1 VTEASDDSSEL
12 RPERPSE
19 RGSGV
24 LEGVKVLELAT
35 HGFVPSAAAVLA
47 DWGADVVKV
56 EHPDGDPLRSI
67 MKAGFVADTGDFDF
81 LVEQLNRNKRGIALD
96 LAVEASRP
104 VLEALLR
111 WADVFITNQLP
122 SPRRRLRLDPEDV
135 WAVNPRLVYAR
146 GHGQGQ
152 RGPEADHGG
161 FDAVS
166 FWARSGIAQ
175 MLTPSASPVLVQ
187 QRAGTGD
194 VTTGMHLAGGIAAAL
209 FRRERTGRGLTVDVS
224 LLAAACWTLAPDLV
238 STSILGHD
246 PAPMDQRAV
255 LSNPLVGLYRTGD
268 GRWVML
274 NMINDVKFWA
284 SACTALG
291 LDDLRDDPDYA
302 TTEARAAHRQAL
314 YDRIRD
320 TIGGQPLAHWAER
333 LAGAGCIWSKAA
345 VPSEVLDDPQVV
357 ANGYLP
363 RHPGH
368 PRARLAASSQQFD
381 SEPVVIRRGAPGTG
395 QHTEEVLAELGF
407 GDVEVAALR
416 ESGALGSARRPLS
429 PGEA

>member
-1 VTEASDDSSEL
+1 MTA
-12 RPERPSE
+12 
-19 RGSGV
+19 V

-47 DWGADVVKV
+47 DWGADVVKI
-56 EHPDGDPLRSI
+56 EHPKGDPLRAI

-96 LAVEASRP
+96 LAVDGSRP

-166 FWARSGIAQ
+166 FWARSGIAH
-175 MLTPSASPVLVQ
+175 MLTPSVSPVLVQ

-209 FRRERTGRGLTVDVS
+209 FRRERTGKGLTVDVS

-246 PAPMDQRAV
+246 PVSMDQRAV
-255 LSNPLVGLYRTGD
+255 LSNPLVGLYKTAD

-274 NMINDVKFWA
+274 NMINDAKLWPN
-284 SACTALG
+284 ACDGLG
-291 LDDLRDDPDYA
+291 LDDLRDDPAFA
-302 TTEARAAHRQAL
+302 TTEARAANRQAL

-320 TIGGQPLAHWAER
+320 TIASQPLAHWADR
-333 LAGAGCIWSKAA
+333 LSAAECIWSKAA
-345 VPSEVLDDPQVV
+345 VPSEVLHDPQVE

-368 PRARLAASSQQFD
+368 PTARLAASSQQFD
-381 SEPVVIRRGAPGTG
+381 SEPVAIRRGAPATG
-395 QHTEEVLAELGF
+395 QHTDEVLAEVGF
-407 GDVEVAALR
+407 AADDIAALR
-416 ESGALGSARRPLS
+416 AAGALG
-429 PGEA
+429 

>member
-1 VTEASDDSSEL
+1 VTA
-12 RPERPSE
+12 
-19 RGSGV
+19 V

-47 DWGADVVKV
+47 DWGADVVKI
-56 EHPDGDPLRSI
+56 EHPKGDPLRGI

-96 LAVEASRP
+96 LAVEGSRP

-122 SPRRRLRLDPEDV
+122 SPRQRLRLDPDDV
-135 WAVNPRLVYAR
+135 WAVNPKLVYAR

-166 FWARSGIAQ
+166 FWARSGIAH
-175 MLTPSASPVLVQ
+175 MLTPSVSPVLVQ

-209 FRRERTGRGLTVDVS
+209 FRRERTGTGLTVDVS

-246 PAPMDQRAV
+246 PVSMDQRAV
-255 LSNPLVGLYRTGD
+255 LSNPLVGLYKTGD

-274 NMINDVKFWA
+274 NMINDAKLWPN
-284 SACTALG
+284 ACQGLG
-291 LDDLRDDPDYA
+291 LDDLRDDPRFA
-302 TTEARAAHRQAL
+302 TTGSRAANRQEL
-314 YDRIRD
+314 YERIRD
-320 TIGGQPLAHWAER
+320 TIGAQPLSHWAER
-333 LAGAGCIWSKAA
+333 LSAADCIWSKAA
-345 VPSEVLDDPQVV
+345 VPTEVLQDRQVE

-363 RHPGH
+363 RHPDH
-368 PRARLAASSQQFD
+368 PTARLAASSQQFD
-381 SEPVVIRRGAPGTG
+381 SEPVVIRRGAPATG
-395 QHTEEVLAELGF
+395 QHTDAVLAEVGF
-407 GDVEVAALR
+407 GADEVAALR
-416 ESGALGSARRPLS
+416 AVGAFG
-429 PGEA
+429 

>member
-1 VTEASDDSSEL
+1 MTA
-12 RPERPSE
+12 
-19 RGSGV
+19 V

-56 EHPDGDPLRSI
+56 EHPKGDPLRSI

-96 LAVEASRP
+96 LSVDASRP

-166 FWARSGIAQ
+166 FWARSGIAH
-175 MLTPSASPVLVQ
+175 MLTPSVSPVLVQ

-209 FRRERTGRGLTVDVS
+209 FRRERTGKGLTVDVS

-246 PAPMDQRAV
+246 PVSMDQRSV
-255 LSNPLVGLYRTGD
+255 LSNPLVGLYKSAD
-268 GRWVML
+268 GRWIML
-274 NMINDVKFWA
+274 NMINDAKLWPN
-284 SACTALG
+284 ACAGLG
-291 LDDLRDDPDYA
+291 LDDLRDDPGYA
-302 TTEARAAHRQAL
+302 TTEARATNRQAL
-314 YDRIRD
+314 HDRIRE
-320 TIGGQPLAHWAER
+320 TIASQPLAHWAER
-333 LAGAGCIWSKAA
+333 LTAADCIWSKAA
-345 VPSEVLDDPQVV
+345 VPTEVLHDPQVE

-363 RHPGH
+363 RHPDH
-368 PRARLAASSQQFD
+368 DRARLAASSQQFD
-381 SEPVVIRRGAPGTG
+381 SEPVTIRRGAPATG
-395 QHTEEVLAELGF
+395 EHTDEVLAELGF
-407 GDVEVAALR
+407 GDVDVKALR
-416 ESGALGSARRPLS
+416 ESGAFG
-429 PGEA
+429 